1 MQKVSQAIN
10 EEVQREAL
18 KGFYDRCLRN
28 DKYSINSKDTPHC
41 QTKII
46 TWLRLIARNAEEQG
60 EKIER
65 KLRRA
70 TIVAHFVSP
79 IVAITFAV
87 VYWVIGMYNVTY
99 PGVQQEI

>member
-1 MQKVSQAIN
+1 MTGVSGTIN
-10 EEVQREAL
+10 TQ
-18 KGFYDRCLRN
+18 
-28 DKYSINSKDTPHC
+28 STQWTH
-41 QTKII
+41 
-46 TWLRLIARNAEEQG
+46 LRLIARNAEEQG

-87 VYWVIGMYNVTY
+87 VYWVIGMYNVIY
-99 PGVQQEI
+99 PGMQQEI

>member
-1 MQKVSQAIN
+1 MFYYDYFFRTSNDKLFSIN

-46 TWLRLIARNAEEQG
+46 T
-60 EKIER
+60 
-65 KLRRA
+65 
-70 TIVAHFVSP
+70 
-79 IVAITFAV
+79 
-87 VYWVIGMYNVTY
+87 
-99 PGVQQEI
+99 

>member
-1 MQKVSQAIN
+1 MTGVSGTIN
-10 EEVQREAL
+10 TQSTQRTHHIA
-18 KGFYDRCLRN
+18 
-28 DKYSINSKDTPHC
+28 
-41 QTKII
+41 
-46 TWLRLIARNAEEQG
+46 RLIARNAEEQG

-87 VYWVIGMYNVTY
+87 VYWVIGMQNVMY
-99 PGVQQEI
+99 PGMQQEI